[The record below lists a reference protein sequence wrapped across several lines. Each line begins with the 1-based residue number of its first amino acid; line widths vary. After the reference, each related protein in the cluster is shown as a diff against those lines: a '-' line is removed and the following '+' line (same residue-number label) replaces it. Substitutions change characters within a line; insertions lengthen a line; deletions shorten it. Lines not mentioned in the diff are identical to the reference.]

1 MYFFF
6 SSRKRHTRCALV
18 TGVQTCALPIFG
30 ADETSRW
37 VDATAL
43 QPGMVM
49 LVAAGE
55 RLAAD
60 GVITG
65 GASRI
70 DLSLLTGE
78 SAPQDARLGD
88 PVHAGTLNVEAPIR
102 VRVTAAGADNA
113 IADIERLM
121 GEAAQGK
128 SRDVRHAGSAG
139 RYYAPATYTVRRA
152 AGRERG
158 G

>member
-1 MYFFF
+1 MLLFCRLCGRWLD
-6 SSRKRHTRCALV
+6 SVMRDRARGGVTALLRNMG
-18 TGVQTCALPIFG
+18 TGAMVVG

-102 VRVTAAGADNA
+102 VRVTAAGADTA
-113 IADIERLM
+113 IADIARLM
-121 GEAAQGK
+121 GEAIGGA
-128 SRDVRHAGSAG
+128 SC
-139 RYYAPATYTVRRA
+139 
-152 AGRERG
+152 RERVG
-158 G
+158 KYV

>member
-1 MYFFF
+1 MAELEVELADGVLTLRLNRPEHFN
-6 SSRKRHTRCALV
+6 AL
-18 TGVQTCALPIFG
+18 TGAMVVG

-43 QPGMVM
+43 EPGMVM

-60 GVITG
+60 GVVAG

-78 SAPQDARLGD
+78 SAPREARLGD
-88 PVHAGTLNVEAPIR
+88 PVHAGTLNIEAPIR
-102 VRVTAAGADNA
+102 VTGRC
-113 IADIERLM
+113 RFR
-121 GEAAQGK
+121 
-128 SRDVRHAGSAG
+128 RDG
-139 RYYAPATYTVRRA
+139 
-152 AGRERG
+152 
-158 G
+158 